1 MAFEVKVESA
11 KLLQQFGDM
20 QQRIN
25 DLDQKLPSVFLDWQT
40 EDMNRQFPKIDEHK
54 RLSVTTLVYP
64 RSRRK
69 RTERPRTS
77 GSGSNRKAARR
88 VSGVKRPILRPV
100 LVQQLFTRMTAMC
113 REALEWR

>member
-1 MAFEVKVESA
+1 MAFEVKVDSL
-11 KLLQQFGDM
+11 KLLNQFGDM

-25 DLDQKLPSVFLDWQT
+25 DLDQKLPSVFLDWQR

-77 GSGSNRKAARR
+77 GSGNRKAARPVR
-88 VSGVKRPILRPV
+88 GVKRPILRPV
-100 LVQQLFTRMTAMC
+100 LVQQLFTRMTTMC